1 MSMPNKDEIIKVAYG
16 KVGKHKYDDHET
28 EDWTKIARVQYIH
41 ENLKPQYE
49 IKRTQ
54 A

>member
-1 MSMPNKDEIIKVAYG
+1 MPNKDEIIKVAYG
-16 KVGKHKYDDHET
+16 KVGKHKYDDHEP
-28 EDWTKIARVQYIH
+28 EDWTKNARVQYIH